1 MKKKIDFRNIN
12 YSMPPC
18 LGIKY
23 AVLILLCEMDG
34 DVHILFE
41 VRSRRLNANAQPG
54 DISLPGGMCEC
65 DDVVGEALRETEE
78 EVGIQ
83 SEQIEIL
90 GQMNPMTT
98 GYGRNVIPVV
108 GYIDALDTDKLK
120 LNLNEVEEV
129 FFVPLSFF
137 LTAKPERHIICYDV
151 VFNDEFPF
159 EKIENGRNYKWK
171 QRREEILFYFY
182 EEYNIWGLTAKIIEA
197 FVNVL
202 RANEVTK

>member
-34 DVHILFE
+34 EVHILFE
-41 VRSRRLNANAQPG
+41 VRSRRLSANAQPG
-54 DISLPGGMCEC
+54 DISLPGGICEC

-151 VFNDEFPF
+151 VFNDEFPLKNRKRPKTINGNNE
-159 EKIENGRNYKWK
+159 EKK
-171 QRREEILFYFY
+171 FYFIFMK
-182 EEYNIWGLTAKIIEA
+182 NITSG
-197 FVNVL
+197 V
-202 RANEVTK
+202 